1 MLLKLAW
8 RNLWRNKRR
17 SIITI
22 SAIVFA
28 VVLSVLLDSVK
39 KGLLDKMKEN
49 VVGFYHGYVQVHRNG
64 YWDDKT
70 IDNSFDYDSMLI
82 ASLQRREEVD
92 EVIPRLE
99 SFVLA
104 ASESMSK
111 GSMLVGVD
119 PEKEDAV
126 TTLKSKLI
134 KGNYLQDGDHAVMVT
149 TGLADYLRLGLND
162 SLVVLGQGYHGV
174 SAAGKYPI
182 KGLIKFGSPELNKGL
197 IYLPIG
203 ESQHLFG
210 ADNKVTAFVLKLDN
224 IREAQKTSEELG
236 AMLPH
241 DEYETMSWQQMLPEL
256 DQVIQGEEAEN
267 KIFQVV
273 LYMLIAFGI
282 FGTIL
287 MMTMERQFEFGVMV
301 AIGMNKAMLSL
312 VVVLENIFLSIL
324 GAIVGVMVS
333 LPVVL
338 YLYRFPVSLSG
349 QLAEAYENFGMEPI
363 YYFSTDA
370 VVFYT
375 QGLVVLSLAL
385 VLAFYPVFK
394 IWKLNPVA
402 AMQS

>member
-8 RNLWRNKRR
+8 RNLWRNRRR

-39 KGLLDKMKEN
+39 KGLLDRMKEN
-49 VVGFYHGYVQVHRNG
+49 VVGFYHGYVQVHQNG
-64 YWDDKT
+64 YWDDQT
-70 IDNSFDYDSMLI
+70 LDNSFDFDSTLVVN
-82 ASLQRREEVD
+82 LQQRDEV
-92 EVIPRLE
+92 EKVIPRLE

-104 ASESMSK
+104 ASESMSR

-119 PEKEDAV
+119 PEMEDGV
-126 TTLKSKLI
+126 TALKSKLVE
-134 KGNYLQDGDHAVMVT
+134 GDYLEDEDRAVMVT

-174 SAAGKYPI
+174 SAAAKYPI
-182 KGLIKFGSPELNKGL
+182 KGLIKFGSPELNRGL
-197 IYLPIG
+197 IYLPIR

-210 ADNKVTAFVLKLDN
+210 ADNKLTALVLKLGN
-224 IREAQKTSEELG
+224 IREAERTSEELG
-236 AMLPH
+236 SVLPQ
-241 DEYETMSWQQMLPEL
+241 EYETMSWQQMLPEL

-273 LYMLIAFGI
+273 LYLLIAFGI

-301 AIGMNKAMLSL
+301 AIGMNKTKLSL

-324 GAIVGVMVS
+324 GAMVGVMVS
-333 LPVVL
+333 LPVVY
-338 YLYRFPVSLSG
+338 YLYWFPVSLSG

-375 QGLVVLSLAL
+375 QGLVVLGLAL
-385 VLAFYPVFK
+385 ALAFYPIFK
-394 IWKLNPVA
+394 IWRLNPVA

>member
-1 MLLKLAW
+1 MLVKLAW

-17 SIITI
+17 SVITI

-64 YWDDKT
+64 YWKDQT
-70 IDNSFDYDSMLI
+70 LDNSFDYDTLLT
-82 ASLQRREEVD
+82 ASLHQRRGVEQ
-92 EVIPRLE
+92 VIPRLE

-104 ASESMSK
+104 ASESRSK
-111 GSMLVGVD
+111 GSMLVGIH
-119 PEKEDAV
+119 PEKENAV
-126 TTLKSKLI
+126 TALKSKLI
-134 KGNYLQDGDHAVMVT
+134 AGDYLQLGDRGVMIT
-149 TGLADYLRLGLND
+149 EGLADYLKLGLND

-182 KGLIKFGSPELNKGL
+182 RGLIKFGSPELNKGL
-197 IYLPIG
+197 IYLSIW

-210 ADNKVTAFVLKLDN
+210 ADNKVTALVLKLKD
-224 IREAQKTSEELG
+224 IEEAQLTARELG
-236 AMLPH
+236 DAL
-241 DEYETMSWQQMLPEL
+241 DEEFEIMSWQQLLPEL

-267 KIFQVV
+267 IIFQAV
-273 LYMLIAFGI
+273 LYILIAFGI
-282 FGTIL
+282 FGTVL
-287 MMTMERQFEFGVMV
+287 MMTMERKFEFGVLV
-301 AIGMNKAMLSL
+301 AIGMKKGKLSL
-312 VVVLENIFLSIL
+312 VVVLENVLLSVL
-324 GAIVGVMVS
+324 GALVGILVS
-333 LPVVL
+333 LPIVI
-338 YLYRFPVSLSG
+338 YLYKFPISLSG

-375 QGLVVLSLAL
+375 QGLIVLSLAL
-385 VLAFYPVFK
+385 VLAFYPILR
-394 IWKLNPVA
+394 IWKLNPVE

>member
-1 MLLKLAW
+1 MLIKLAW

-49 VVGFYHGYVQVHRNG
+49 VVGFYHGYVQVHRDG
-64 YWDDKT
+64 YWDDQT
-70 IDNSFDYDSMLI
+70 IDNSFDYDSMLM
-82 ASLQRREEVD
+82 AELQGRGEVE

-126 TTLKSKLI
+126 TALKSKLI
-134 KGNYLQDGDHAVMVT
+134 KGEYLQNGDRAVMVT

-174 SAAGKYPI
+174 SAAGEYPI

-197 IYLPIG
+197 IYLPIN

-210 ADNKVTAFVLKLDN
+210 ADNKLTALVLKLNN
-224 IREAQKTSEELG
+224 IREVQRTSEELG
-236 AMLPH
+236 AVLH
-241 DEYETMSWQQMLPEL
+241 QEYETMSWQQMLPEL

-287 MMTMERQFEFGVMV
+287 MMTIERQFEFGVMV

-333 LPVVL
+333 LPIVI

-385 VLAFYPVFK
+385 VLAFYPIFK
-394 IWKLNPVA
+394 IWQLNPVE
-402 AMQS
+402 AMHS